1 MVDLF
6 EICFDEA
13 GNQVFVGV
21 NVGRQA
27 FFVLRVRSDPLNQVI
42 ISYSLTR
49 IGIVHTEGTSQN
61 SFRLCPKRGFPSLVS
76 SPVYSSFKSK
86 AVWTS

>member
-13 GNQVFVGV
+13 ENQVFFGI
-21 NVGRQA
+21 NIGRRA
-27 FFVLRVRSDPLNQVI
+27 FFLLRIRSDPLKQVI
-42 ISYSLTR
+42 ISYLLTR
-49 IGIVHTEGTSQN
+49 IGIIHTGGTSQN
-61 SFRLCPKRGFPSLVS
+61 SSRLCPKRGFPGLVS